1 MQTLKLAGTAA
12 SYTPLFQGPDFL
24 ARRRCPDNLW
34 RFWSYTSLFYSVTG
48 SLTHMEWTSV
58 VTCAHGRRS
67 LGHIEAKWGHGDIG
81 KIWRPYGFTRK
92 RLAWGG
98 HGNKTTCQQWTAAE
112 AEAATSTGD
121 NIPRHKRTTVTCT
134 SDPRSC
140 PGRSGTWGSG
150 LASACPNIASWSLQY
165 PSLHHMKGVQ
175 MHFALRKSWKN
186 STKHWS
192 NCLWWEIVPSDSSP
206 SKNSRHWSEPLGRLD
221 W

>member
-98 HGNKTTCQQWTAAE
+98 TWEQDNMPTMDSCWSRSCHIHRWQHPTAQA
-112 AEAATSTGD
+112 
-121 NIPRHKRTTVTCT
+121 NNCHVHKRPPVL
-134 SDPRSC
+134 PRSLGNLGKWPC
-140 PGRSGTWGSG
+140 QCLSKHRF
-150 LASACPNIASWSLQY
+150 
-165 PSLHHMKGVQ
+165 MKFTV
-175 MHFALRKSWKN
+175 S
-186 STKHWS
+186 
-192 NCLWWEIVPSDSSP
+192 
-206 SKNSRHWSEPLGRLD
+206 
-221 W
+221 